1 MRNKVRVMFKNGHEV
16 LIDQEIAKQLITI
29 LASGNTKEVIRFQ
42 FFSKPTGELIFGVN
56 VAEIEYLI
64 DMNYR

>member
-1 MRNKVRVMFKNGHEV
+1 MRNKVKIMFKNGHEV
-16 LIDQEIAKQLITI
+16 LIDQEIAKQLIAI
-29 LASGNTKEVIRFQ
+29 LTSGNVKTYQ